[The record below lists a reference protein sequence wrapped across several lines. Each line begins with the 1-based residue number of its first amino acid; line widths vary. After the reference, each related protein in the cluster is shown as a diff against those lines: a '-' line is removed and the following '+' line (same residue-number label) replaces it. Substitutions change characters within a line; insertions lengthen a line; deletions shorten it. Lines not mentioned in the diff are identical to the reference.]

1 MLSLCK
7 QGDHVLMFAEM
18 YQPTR
23 YMVRRVLSR
32 YGIAHTMLS
41 IEDIG
46 GIERTLA
53 ARPTRLDHVRIADQ
67 SRAEGRRRS
76 SA

>member
-23 YMVRRVLSR
+23 YMIRRMLSR

-41 IEDIG
+41 IEDID

-53 ARPTRLDHVRIADQ
+53 ARADAADHVRVAD
-67 SRAEGRRRS
+67 AIPC
-76 SA
+76 